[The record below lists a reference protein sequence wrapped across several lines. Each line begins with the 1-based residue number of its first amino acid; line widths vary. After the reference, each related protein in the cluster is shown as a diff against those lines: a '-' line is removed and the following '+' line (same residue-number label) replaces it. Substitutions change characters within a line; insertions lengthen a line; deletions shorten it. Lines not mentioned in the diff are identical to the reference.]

1 MKWFKKLSTVILII
15 LAHYYDYVLGR
26 RACCTHFCITDDLE
40 KSNEM
45 ITFCIDHVR
54 EFYDRKNAVCTP
66 PQPPNAHLF
75 CGSDNAANQAKNNY
89 HFSWMVDYVE
99 EDHGLQT
106 IQQNFTAEQ
115 HGKGIWDAEG
125 GGGKTGAET
134 AALHGFEINTAYD
147 LYTFLKQHHSEV
159 TNSYHEALHQVDKRE
174 FHYFPRGTFL
184 AFHPR
189 RPKAL
194 TAIKPYYTF
203 AVRRTGLPE
212 VKPIFQRRHFCPCA
226 PCTTGDYHHCL
237 YQAFLGMF
245 HLQEPVLYIF
255 SFLVTTLVSI
265 IL

>member
-15 LAHYYDYVLGR
+15 LAHYYDYVLGH

-40 KSNEM
+40 KYHEM

-54 EFYDRKNAVCTP
+54 EFYDRKNAACTP

-134 AALHGFEINTAYD
+134 AALHA
-147 LYTFLKQHHSEV
+147 LKFIP
-159 TNSYHEALHQVDKRE
+159 LM
-174 FHYFPRGTFL
+174 
-184 AFHPR
+184 
-189 RPKAL
+189 
-194 TAIKPYYTF
+194 
-203 AVRRTGLPE
+203 
-212 VKPIFQRRHFCPCA
+212 IF
-226 PCTTGDYHHCL
+226 
-237 YQAFLGMF
+237 
-245 HLQEPVLYIF
+245 
-255 SFLVTTLVSI
+255 
-265 IL
+265 ILF